1 MPSYEYR
8 CEPCEVVFEELLLQ
22 REDVKAYAKEHP
34 CPKCGESAS
43 RVLSRTNFQFKGI
56 SEGDPTRRGSSGSH
70 DLDYPSADKAVGR
83 SANRKWKEYDRK
95 FAARA
100 EARKE
105 LGTNAVSV
113 APDGS
118 VSATDSATLKA
129 REAGIN
135 TWQKA
140 LKQNPE

>member
-8 CEPCEVVFEELLLQ
+8 CEPCGVVFEELLLK
-22 REDVKAYAKEHP
+22 REEVKAYSKEHP
-34 CPKCGESAS
+34 CPQCSEPAG
-43 RVLSRTNFQFKGI
+43 RVLSRTNFQFKGT
-56 SEGDPTRRGSSGSH
+56 SEGDPTRRGNSGSH
-70 DLDYPSADKAVGR
+70 DLDYPSGDKAVGR
-83 SANRKWKEYDRK
+83 SANRKWKEYDEK

-100 EARKE
+100 AIRRE

-113 APDGS
+113 APDGT
-118 VSATDSATLKA
+118 VTATDKSTLKA
-129 REAGIN
+129 REAGIS